1 MENNIGLFKFHDRF
15 FFACPPP
22 KNLATT
28 PSCVLIAPSPYLLFW
43 VFFSGAKTFVFSA
56 TNQKWMTKSPSDWLM
71 TSVVS
76 ERTSW
81 KALGEK
87 KCLVIRSNSA
97 FQIQISL
104 KVGKTSSEILIQVF
118 DFPAKSERNICTQI
132 WLSSEILSFITAPRT
147 KKCYLRK
154 TK

>member
-1 MENNIGLFKFHDRF
+1 MTDFDDPEKSGHNAFLCFDS
-15 FFACPPP
+15 AES
-22 KNLATT
+22 LST
-28 PSCVLIAPSPYLLFW
+28 VLSL
-43 VFFSGAKTFVFSA
+43 FSGAKTFVFSA

-87 KCLVIRSNSA
+87 ECLVIRSNSA
-97 FQIQISL
+97 FQIQMLL

-118 DFPAKSERNICTQI
+118 DFPAKSKRNISTQI